1 MDKSFSIMTLNVHD
15 FKNSEME
22 DSYDKIL
29 NTIKPFHVI
38 ALQEVY
44 DKNYL
49 HKITDGYNYTYNK
62 GTVIMTKYPIK
73 IVIEG
78 PVEEC
83 YTSLIIQLPIHKPI
97 LVTNVHLDNQNE
109 KNRKKELNSILEKI
123 SFLTND
129 YPSILL
135 GDFNSLTKKDYTLK
149 EWGEIYKI
157 RKNGFWELPLTGLT
171 DYLKLEW
178 FDPGSKDKNKT
189 CRYNTRIDYIYT
201 KNINILKHDIIETLP
216 NISDHNLVYI
226 FFI

>member
-1 MDKSFSIMTLNVHD
+1 MTLNVHD

-97 LVTNVHLDNQNE
+97 IVTNVHLDNKNE
-109 KNRKKELNSILEKI
+109 KNRKKALNSILEKI

-157 RKNGFWELPLTGLT
+157 RKNRCWELPLTGLT
-171 DYLKLEW
+171 DYINLEW
-178 FDPGSKDKNKT
+178 LDPGAKDKNKT

-226 FFI
+226 IFM

>member
-1 MDKSFSIMTLNVHD
+1 MDKSFSIMTFNVHD
-15 FKNSEME
+15 FKNYEME

-29 NTIKPFHVI
+29 NTIKDFHII

-49 HKITDGYNYTYNK
+49 HKITEGYNYTYNK
-62 GTVIMTKYPIK
+62 GTVIMSKYPIQ
-73 IVIEG
+73 IVIDG

-83 YTSLIIQLPIHKPI
+83 YTSLIIHLPIHTPI
-97 LVTNVHLDNQNE
+97 FVTNVHLDYQNE
-109 KNRKKELNSILEKI
+109 KTRKKELNNILEKI

-135 GDFNSLTKKDYTLK
+135 GDFNSLTKKDYTSK
-149 EWGEIYKI
+149 EWAEIYKI
-157 RKNGFWELPLTGLT
+157 RKNGCWELPLTGLT
-171 DYLKLEW
+171 DYLNLEW
-178 FDPGSKDKNKT
+178 LDPGAKDKKKT

-226 FFI
+226 IFI

>member
-15 FKNSEME
+15 FKNSEIE

-97 LVTNVHLDNQNE
+97 IVTNVHLDNKNE
-109 KNRKKELNSILEKI
+109 KNRKKALNSILEKI

-157 RKNGFWELPLTGLT
+157 RKNRCWELPLTGLT
-171 DYLKLEW
+171 DYINLEW
-178 FDPGSKDKNKT
+178 LDPGAKDKNKT

-226 FFI
+226 IFM